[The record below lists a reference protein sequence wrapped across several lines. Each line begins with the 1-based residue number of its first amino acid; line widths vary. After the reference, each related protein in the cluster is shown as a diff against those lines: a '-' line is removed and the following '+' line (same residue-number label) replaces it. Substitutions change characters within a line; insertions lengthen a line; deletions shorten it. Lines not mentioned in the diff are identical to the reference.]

1 MSHTV
6 TKTGDWQH
14 TVTIEVPVEEVQARL
29 DAVARQLQRR
39 VVMPGFRKGK
49 VPLDRVR
56 VEFSA
61 HIEQEFL
68 DSFLPEVTGRT
79 LGETELVPVVP
90 PTITNLTFTPGQPL
104 KFDAL
109 VDVAPRVEVKDWKG
123 LPVTR
128 RARVIDDAA
137 VEAVVNNLREDGA
150 VFVDVKRP
158 AAKGDVILLDS
169 QRLDANGRRLANTRS
184 KGLRIQL
191 GSPDLLPDLETALT
205 GAEEGQERTITV
217 NYPAEHGQAELAG
230 KSIRYVVSIRKIQE
244 KKLRDLDDNFA
255 RDLFRLDSLQALR
268 DRVRQ
273 NLEAEEGGRVRRE
286 MEGALTEE
294 LIQRNPFDMPE
305 RLVTY
310 MLGQVVREQTN
321 GREVGPELQKQLEEH
336 YKPGVE
342 RSLRRE
348 VLLMG
353 VATQEKLEVS
363 EDEISAEIDRMC
375 ASDPRQA
382 SKVRARYQSGDRRRA
397 LGETLVERK
406 AMDLLIEAAKVKD
419 EPIAAA
425 MAGAAS

>member
-29 DAVARQLQRR
+29 DGVARQLQRR
-39 VVMPGFRKGK
+39 VVLPGFRKGK
-49 VPLDRVR
+49 VPLERVR
-56 VEFSA
+56 VEFAA

-68 DSFLPEVTGRT
+68 DTVLPQVTGRA
-79 LGETELVPVVP
+79 LDEAGLVPVVP
-90 PTITNLTFTPGQPL
+90 PTLTNLKFTPGQPL
-104 KFDAL
+104 VFDAL
-109 VDVAPRVEVKDWKG
+109 VDVAPRVEAKDWKG
-123 LPVTR
+123 IPVVR

-137 VEAVVNNLREDGA
+137 VDAVVANLREDAA
-150 VFVDVKRP
+150 VFVDVNRP
-158 AAKGDVILLDS
+158 AGKGDVILLDS

-191 GSPDLLPDLETALT
+191 GSPDLLPDLEAALT
-205 GAEEGQERTITV
+205 GAEEGQERTVTV

-230 KSIRYVVSIRKIQE
+230 KAVRYVVSIRKIQE

-255 RDLFRLDSLQALR
+255 RDLFRLDSFASLR

-273 NLEAEEGGRVRRE
+273 NLESEDGGRVRRE
-286 MEGALTEE
+286 LEGAVTEE
-294 LIQRNPFDMPE
+294 LIRRNPFELPE
-305 RLVTY
+305 RLLNY
-310 MLGQVVREQTN
+310 MLSQVVREQTN
-321 GREVGPELQKQLEEH
+321 GREVGEELQKQLEEH

-348 VLLMG
+348 VLLTG
-353 VATQEKLEVS
+353 IATQEKLEVS

-375 ASDPRQA
+375 AADPRQA
-382 SKVRARYQSGDRRRA
+382 SRVRARYQSADRRRA

-406 AMDLLIEAAKVKD
+406 AMDLVIESAKVKD

>member
-14 TVTIEVPVEEVQARL
+14 PSPSKFPSKRFRRAWTPSPASCSAESSCPDSAR
-29 DAVARQLQRR
+29 
-39 VVMPGFRKGK
+39 GE

-56 VEFSA
+56 VEFAA

-68 DSFLPEVTGRT
+68 DSALPEITGRT

-90 PTITNLTFTPGQPL
+90 PTITNLKFSPGQPL
-104 KFDAL
+104 TFDAL
-109 VDVAPRVEVKDWKG
+109 VDVAPRVEVKSG
-123 LPVTR
+123 RPAGHPP
-128 RARVIDDAA
+128 RARHRRRRGRGRREQPARGRRGVRGR
-137 VEAVVNNLREDGA
+137 EAPGRD
-150 VFVDVKRP
+150 
-158 AAKGDVILLDS
+158 GDVILLDS

-191 GSPDLLPDLETALT
+191 GSPDLPDLETALT
-205 GAEEGQERTITV
+205 GAEEGQERSPSEF
-217 NYPAEHGQAELAG
+217 PAEHGQAELAG

-286 MEGALTEE
+286 MEGAITEE

-353 VATQEKLEVS
+353 VAMQEKLEVS

-375 ASDPRQA
+375 PRTR
-382 SKVRARYQSGDRRRA
+382 VRHRRSGPATSRRTAVVRWARRSSSARRW
-397 LGETLVERK
+397 TC
-406 AMDLLIEAAKVKD
+406 
-419 EPIAAA
+419 
-425 MAGAAS
+425 